1 MRREF
6 SIVSIKTK
14 ISLPSGKAVTFKLL
28 FSVDDE
34 DDIHVHV
41 GFL

>member
-14 ISLPSGKAVTFKLL
+14 ISPPLGKEIALL
-28 FSVDDE
+28 FNVD
-34 DDIHVHV
+34 VMMMMM
-41 GFL
+41 